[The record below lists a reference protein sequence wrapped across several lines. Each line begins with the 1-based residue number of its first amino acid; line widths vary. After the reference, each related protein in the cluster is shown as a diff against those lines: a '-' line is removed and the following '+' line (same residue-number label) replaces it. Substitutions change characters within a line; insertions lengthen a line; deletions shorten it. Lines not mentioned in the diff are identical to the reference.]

1 MLKTYEIKENF
12 KKLIIDVVN
21 AKTPESMKKAKEF
34 YRNTYFTMI
43 YNEEVEEEITEKLFN
58 EIDAHLD
65 IVFTHLCYKVVYEN
79 KGRKFAEAFYNVF
92 LCDDFDAAEEGRE
105 AKQAVNSKINEIK
118 ELLHQNK
125 FDRFIA
131 VK

>member
-1 MLKTYEIKENF
+1 MLKTYEIKEEF
-12 KKLIIDVVN
+12 MQLIAN
-21 AKTPESMKKAKEF
+21 AISVKTPESMKKAKEF
-34 YRNTYFTMI
+34 YRITYFTM
-43 YNEEVEEEITEKLFN
+43 VETDGLEEITKKLFN

-65 IVFTHLCYKVVYEN
+65 TVFTHLCYMVVYEN

-92 LCDDFDAAEEGRE
+92 LCDDFDAVEEGRE
-105 AKQAVNSKINEIK
+105 AKQAVNSKINDIK

>member
-1 MLKTYEIKENF
+1 MLKTYEIKEEF
-12 KKLIIDVVN
+12 MQLIANAIS

-34 YRNTYFTMI
+34 YCITYFTM
-43 YNEEVEEEITEKLFN
+43 VETNGLEEITKKLFN

-65 IVFTHLCYKVVYEN
+65 AVFTHLCYMVVYEN

-92 LCDDFDAAEEGRE
+92 ICDNFDAVEEGRE
-105 AKQAVNSKINEIK
+105 AKQAVNNKINEIK
-118 ELLHQNK
+118 ELLYQNK
-125 FDRFIA
+125 FDKFIA

>member
-34 YRNTYFTMI
+34 YCITYFTMI
-43 YNEEVEEEITEKLFN
+43 ETNGLEEITKKLFE
-58 EIDAHLD
+58 EIDVYLNT
-65 IVFTHLCYKVVYEN
+65 VFTHLCYKVVYEN
-79 KGRKFAEAFYNVF
+79 KGRKFAEVFYNVF
-92 LCDDFDAAEEGRE
+92 LCDDFDAVEEGRE

-118 ELLHQNK
+118 ELLYQNK